1 MKKIFFTVL
10 FLLAVSCGNRTGT
23 DTVEETME
31 IISII
36 PGTQLIAAG
45 ESLNSDYILQVESDG
60 SIIVAEN
67 KSNTVIEDPEKKFRE
82 ILSEIKEELKANK
95 KITRCKREK
104 SMWIG
109 KIGINLTVEGAV
121 TGRKG
126 NILACYHKGNKTLI
140 EPNYQVRK
148 DLPLVEVRIGKK
160 YYEIASY
167 TAILSYEN
175 RSLQ

>member
-1 MKKIFFTVL
+1 MKKIFFIVL
-10 FLLAVSCGNRTGT
+10 LLLVVSCRYKTGT
-23 DTVEETME
+23 DTVEEAVE
-31 IISII
+31 IISIL

-45 ESLNSDYILQVESDG
+45 ESLNSDYILQVKPDG
-60 SIIVAEN
+60 GIIVLEN
-67 KSNTVIEDPEKKFRE
+67 KSNIVIENPEEKFRE

-95 KITRCKREK
+95 KITRCKRER

-109 KIGINLTVEGAV
+109 KIGVNLTVEGAL

-126 NILACYHKGNKTLI
+126 DILACYHKGNKTLI

-148 DLPLVEVRIGKK
+148 DIPLVEVRIGEK

-167 TAILSYEN
+167 SAVLSYEN